1 MKFVGIISTCIL
13 VLILCAFG
21 FTFSR
26 VHRESFVALEQPQPW
41 IKYNTMFNRA
51 LQFKPP
57 NTVAL
62 AAHRSITSNP
72 QFHESNP
79 IGKCVTFIR
88 PPNVDADSQSL
99 VIEND
104 IVYTLKSMCFSFEY
118 APVSDRN
125 TIGIAIKTPG
135 DWQSLG
141 YLILLNALFI
151 ELNTDGAS
159 EPSVAYKINTPTS
172 IRRESHNESL
182 VKLELT
188 QVSYE
193 DMSKMFAYSSKN
205 PTYNNLGLKAKE
217 RFNIR
222 AYYLDPIPQSSQS
235 MFLSLN
241 YTPDKQGKYMVFNK
255 LFNNLMESTLK
266 NSYNTVQY
274 SSHKQLV
281 EFCKYIDMYYKSDS
295 SKYPVFTVTF
305 SMNTFD
311 NIRKVISDIKRYTYN
326 TSNIV
331 MLLEMYMDNPIGV
344 LTQTSTRNID
354 FGPIGTFVKS
364 GNILNVGMQIQN
376 NGVDLLF
383 GSSRN
388 GNIFNESDTVRV
400 SLPSLQNSA
409 LPTVMVTVSPYS
421 IDVLTFWS
429 ETFKSVQWAFSRKSI
444 LPGNDFQTL
453 FASNQA
459 NAKNTIGNVLINTNR
474 EFIQG
479 VEQVA
484 LGIKN
489 FAYEVSQL

>member
-21 FTFSR
+21 FTMNR
-26 VHRESFVALEQPQPW
+26 VQRERFVAVEQPQPW
-41 IKYNTMFNRA
+41 TKYNTMFNRA
-51 LQFKPP
+51 LEFKPP
-57 NTVAL
+57 NTIAL

-79 IGKCVTFIR
+79 MGKCVTFIR
-88 PPNVDADSQSL
+88 PPNVDPDSQSL

-104 IVYTLKSMCFSFEY
+104 IVYTLKSMCFSFEF
-118 APVSDRN
+118 APVSGRN
-125 TIGIAIKTPG
+125 TIGIAIKSPG

-141 YLILLNALFI
+141 YLILLNPLFI

-159 EPSVAYKINTPTS
+159 EPSVAYKINGPTS
-172 IRRESHNESL
+172 IRREKQSSTV

-205 PTYNNLGLKAKE
+205 PTFNNLGLKAKT

-222 AYYLDPIPQSSQS
+222 AYYLDPMPQSSQS

-241 YTPDKQGKYMVFNK
+241 YTPDKVGKYMVFNK
-255 LFNNLMESTLK
+255 LFNNVAVSTLK
-266 NSYNTVQY
+266 NSYKSVQY
-274 SSHKQLV
+274 STHKHLI
-281 EFCKYIDMYYKSDS
+281 EFSKYIDMYYKSNA

-311 NIRKVISDIKRYTYN
+311 SIRKVISDIKRYTYN
-326 TSNIV
+326 TRNVV

-344 LTQTSTRNID
+344 LTQNSTRNID

-364 GNILNVGMQIQN
+364 GNILNVGMQVQK

-388 GNIFNESDTVRV
+388 GNVFNENDTVRV
-400 SLPSLQNSA
+400 NLPSIENSA
-409 LPTVMVTVSPYS
+409 LPTVMVTMSPYS
-421 IDVLTFWS
+421 IDVLAFWS
-429 ETFKSVQWAFSRKSI
+429 ETFKSIQWAFSRKSI

-453 FASNQA
+453 FAA
-459 NAKNTIGNVLINTNR
+459 NKTNSKNTIGNVLINTNR

-484 LGIKN
+484 LGVKN